1 MNPTSKFIEGVVEEC
16 FRQGLTEKQASI
28 VLEHAV
34 YRAQEFTKQASDDPN
49 SGFFRRLFSDAPPV
63 NSGRPRS
70 KWKQL
75 GHWLFADPGSEN
87 PLRMVEE
94 HSAYKGP
101 SDVLNAFNENEALN
115 SSYRNAS
122 RIAYNT
128 LRDEFK
134 AAGKPT
140 NTPEFQNRLLEST
153 RKTFIARHLQNSRRN
168 MELAEEAMRNAVEG
182 TELHDQLKDRYNDA
196 FAIHQAAKN
205 RLAAQLDAIH
215 DGSNLPTALRG
226 IKGANGKEIN
236 TVDEFR
242 KYYQQVK
249 NEVAAR
255 KSSNSIWNSIASVF
269 DIGYTDEELQEAEK
283 YMRRIE
289 QYEADKRALNDLGL
303 TSSVV
308 DRMTGQLRAPDEA
321 RDALREAAVRER
333 RSNRSNTQVQG
344 SDTPQRESYPTS
356 SPAPSTP
363 QTGSQTPRRW
373 SDMSVLDMAR
383 AFSPATSTS
392 ALTATPVNYTI

>member
-1 MNPTSKFIEGVVEEC
+1 MGLDVMNPTSKFIEGVVEEC

-34 YRAQEFTKQASDDPN
+34 YRAQEFTKQASDDP
-49 SGFFRRLFSDAPPV
+49 V
-63 NSGRPRS
+63 NSGRARS
-70 KWKQL
+70 LLKKLLHSVWT
-75 GHWLFADPGSEN
+75 DPGSEN

-94 HSAYKGP
+94 HRDYRGP
-101 SDVLNAFNENEALN
+101 SNALNAFNEYEALN

-122 RIAYNT
+122 RIAYKT
-128 LRDEFK
+128 LRDEYK
-134 AAGKPT
+134 AAGKPI

-168 MELAEEAMRNAVEG
+168 MELAEEAMRNAVPG
-182 TELHDQLKDRYNDA
+182 TELYAQRLDRYNEANRAYDA
-196 FAIHQAAKN
+196 ARH
-205 RLAAQLDAIH
+205 RLATQLDALY

-226 IKGANGKEIN
+226 IKGANGQLIN

-242 KYYQQVK
+242 KYYKQVK

-255 KSSNSIWNSIASVF
+255 DSIEFLDNPFQWLIARTG
-269 DIGYTDEELQEAEK
+269 IGYTDEELREAEQT
-283 YMRRIE
+283 MRRIE
-289 QYEADKRALNDLGL
+289 QHEAGKQALKDLGI

-308 DRMTGQLRAPDEA
+308 DNMTGQLRTQDEA
-321 RDALREAAVRER
+321 RDALREAAARER
-333 RSNRSNTQVQG
+333 RSNRNNTQAQGSNTPQPAR
-344 SDTPQRESYPTS
+344 TPS

-363 QTGSQTPRRW
+363 QAGRQTPRWW

-383 AFSPATSTS
+383 AFNPSTSTS
-392 ALTATPVNYTI
+392 ALTATPVYSTY

>member
-28 VLEHAV
+28 VLEHAT
-34 YRAQEFTKQASDDPN
+34 YRAQEFTKQASDDP
-49 SGFFRRLFSDAPPV
+49 V
-63 NSGRPRS
+63 NSGRARS
-70 KWKQL
+70 LLQRILHSLWE
-75 GHWLFADPGSEN
+75 APGAAN

-94 HSAYKGP
+94 HRDYRGP
-101 SDVLNAFNENEALN
+101 SNALNAFNEYEALN
-115 SSYRNAS
+115 SSYQNAS

-128 LRDEFK
+128 LKDEFK
-134 AAGKPT
+134 AAGKPI

-168 MELAEEAMRNAVEG
+168 MELAEEALGRAVPG
-182 TELHDQLKDRYNDA
+182 TELYAQRSD
-196 FAIHQAAKN
+196 QAAEARRVHN
-205 RLAAQLDAIH
+205 AARARLATQLDAIYN
-215 DGSNLPTALRG
+215 GSNLPTALRG
-226 IKGANGKEIN
+226 IKGANGKLIN

-242 KYYQQVK
+242 KYYKQVK

-255 KSSNSIWNSIASVF
+255 DSIEFLDNPFQWLIANSG
-269 DIGYTDEELQEAEK
+269 GYTDEELREAEK

-289 QYEADKRALNDLGL
+289 QHEAGKQALHDLGL

-308 DRMTGQLRAPDEA
+308 ANMTGQLRAPDEA
-321 RDALREAAVRER
+321 RDALREAAARER
-333 RSNRSNTQVQG
+333 RINSNNTQTQG
-344 SDTPQRESYPTS
+344 YDASQPARTPS

-363 QTGSQTPRRW
+363 QAGRQTPRRW

-383 AFSPATSTS
+383 AFNPSTSTS
-392 ALTATPVNYTI
+392 ALTSIPVNHTI